1 MWDHANTCENTSI
14 SVLCKP
20 WIHHVTSQYNTLFE
34 TKVCSARFRPKRAEG
49 QKRQPTLGDSRLG
62 HFRRRFVGQRLLMA
76 TCGLGGPMNPKSKTC
91 FRYFPTNATEDII
104 YIYSKKQAAPKRGY
118 PFKSCVFI
126 QISMA
131 HCRKAGPC
139 KSPCKLFSLLAPLQN
154 PIEKTVL
161 LICFVAIPNGAAS
174 YRRLNPCLGSLLL
187 KNMRSFA
194 HPRGTAS

>member
-1 MWDHANTCENTSI
+1 MHVGSRKHMWKHKHLCAVQTVDPPRNITVQHVVRNQGMQCTISTQTSRGAKTTTHA
-14 SVLCKP
+14 
-20 WIHHVTSQYNTLFE
+20 
-34 TKVCSARFRPKRAEG
+34 
-49 QKRQPTLGDSRLG
+49 GDSRLG

-174 YRRLNPCLGSLLL
+174 YRRLTLVLVLCY
-187 KNMRSFA
+187 
-194 HPRGTAS
+194 